1 MHKRWLFILGLGC
14 ASAGATEIKVGSPLP
29 RMSMVKEGTHH
40 WLRYIRNGEANT
52 PIDIWTR
59 EVRQAPEGMQVRQR
73 WDGFNNSVVLLDS
86 WFDKDT
92 FKPRTH
98 QRIREKEGKRTVEDY
113 DFAAYEPTFNFETDL
128 EFLQALPLA
137 AGYEATIMFY
147 HPGGPAPARYTWKV
161 VGSETIQGPQGAV
174 DCWLLT
180 TDYNRPGTVAK
191 FWMAK
196 ATQLLVRQEAE
207 APDGRIMVKSLID

>member
-1 MHKRWLFILGLGC
+1 MLRKFLALALCC
-14 ASAGATEIKVGSPLP
+14 APAFAVEIKVGAELP
-29 RMSMVKEGTHH
+29 RFAMVKEGAHH
-40 WLRYIRNGEANT
+40 WLRYVRNGEVNT
-52 PIDIWTR
+52 PVDIWTR
-59 EVRQAPEGMQVRQR
+59 EVRFAPEGMQIRQR
-73 WDGFNNSVVLLDS
+73 WDGANSSVVLLDS
-86 WFDKDT
+86 WFDKGT

-98 QRIREKEGKRTVEDY
+98 QRIREKDGKRTVEDY
-113 DFAAYEPTFNFETDL
+113 VFEEPTFNFETDI

-137 AGYEATIMFY
+137 SGYEATIMFY

-196 ATQLLVRQEAE
+196 ATQLLVRQEST
-207 APDGRIMVKSLID
+207 APDGKVMVKTLLD